1 MEPESSLT
9 PAPPLGVT
17 LDPASSTALTPA
29 MTYDPGGHVLTDL
42 SSMEDLLAP
51 IKTST
56 RIKYTCLS
64 VSRRFISLGATTG
77 GLYLFHREKL
87 KCLQLLANKE
97 GAITMVTSAP
107 DDNLVAIATSRGL
120 VVVWELNIERRAKP
134 ERLRISPEHRGNTVV
149 SLQWDDKSSR
159 LFIGD
164 DTGKVSVANVPSSGK
179 AKGFFKVP
187 TELLLTAD
195 SSVVQMDF
203 ANERLMVSTLTRCYL
218 CDTLR
223 EKFWHVGKKLR
234 DGKFGACF
242 FRTSAGQVPA
252 IYSARPGSRVW
263 EVDFEGNVLNTHQLK
278 KLLAVPPAPVISN
291 RYEPKFP
298 AAGSTFPPQS
308 LTFSRILMFNNRLLL
323 TWTQQGLYIIDP
335 ARVQLVMWTDKF
347 KDISDVRCYKN
358 DMYLFHADSRVSRL
372 SLLAVD
378 KCVGKLFSKQMWRL
392 CAQVCCHYQPSV
404 IPMKARR
411 AVPVSMVTELRQHL
425 GTMDD
430 ADELLDQLEELLN
443 RIELN
448 VDSTSSNQ
456 SSGRSSVSSIGSV
469 SMLQSGIYQVHSR
482 RGSQE
487 SVDSLPEFTWAE
499 EEAGQDGIARP
510 KFDLVSDA
518 LATSAEEGKEPG
530 LLPSLP
536 SSQETA
542 ASANEVV
549 ASTQDN
555 VESLESSVLSQ
566 GKREG
571 LENVESLSLVQNEQA
586 AIIESESSA
595 SDPEKTSMQSC
606 DSGNSDGTNVSPR
619 SGSKM
624 AAGETEVAGASDSG
638 TGEEALEEDAQ
649 TVPDSLTIRF
659 NLLTDFEA
667 TETTEAAQISDKY
680 QKFSQEVPVDS
691 MPLVAIETTG
701 TNSHETPELK
711 MTQSEDAKGKG
722 HRSKEVKGQ
731 RALLDRFA
739 NVDLEGDELVVQ
751 REGRPIKG
759 KRKKKKKANSA
770 DISYLSL
777 SEGTAVD
784 SPPSDLRSAFQQ
796 KMSTLKTGRM
806 SSDSDTPEGGATPE
820 LSSSP
825 VVQQQLKVMKDK
837 LSTRLQDSRSK
848 LATKSKSLMKAIQE
862 SEQMGRIR
870 QTMRRPDMQA
880 DRGDEVGYGCVLGCR
895 VLIQESEQMGRIR
908 QTMRRPEAQ
917 ADRGDEV
924 GYESVLGCRV
934 LVQESEQM
942 GRIRQTMR
950 RPDMQADRGDEVGY
964 GCVLGCRVLI
974 QESEQMGRIR
984 QTMRRPE
991 AQADR
996 GDEES
1001 EQMGR
1006 IRQTMR
1012 RPDMQADRGDKDDDV
1027 FEDDLGGNQDNG
1039 ISMVTESGGHQESE
1053 ERRRGVGPRVDVT
1066 VLLQATRET
1075 SEKLKDP
1082 EVLFAPDQA
1091 RTVLSAWLQHLE
1103 TALQNLYRT
1112 VREHNAK
1119 IRSKLEVKGQMS
1131 DVVDD
1136 IVSERTPINGY
1147 ANVNSMQQGKQEDE
1161 SESTESRTLEE
1172 KEGEGM
1178 DASVVLHDS
1187 GAECDSV
1194 QDGQEKQNKDV
1205 SEHRTL
1211 AEEEERIFEN
1221 NVDGKDD
1228 TQPSPHAKT
1237 EDEAPA
1243 LVNHVETHSPD
1254 TTYTEEHTPKN
1265 AAGHPQDM
1273 EDLQEVF
1280 IQEGFHIF
1288 DPFLLKEESHAE
1300 ISELVTFC
1308 FQFGVL
1314 RSKSASSKD
1323 FAVSSTII
1331 GQDSPSHDICN
1342 LPDESE
1348 SVLQEEDAPESDRT
1362 CDGND
1367 SFSPIGPHSKEG
1379 QHLSAT
1385 SQSAS
1390 LSHEEEEWDRNAAQ
1404 FLKSH
1409 FHFLDIEAVR
1419 KTLQYRRGPRTIV
1432 WEGLMEC
1439 LHALYSEGAVPDLI
1453 TRGNVD
1459 ECLKLIRTKELTDGG
1474 AVLSCL
1480 HSVFS
1485 LSPEPVLD
1493 ACLQLYPQV
1502 QAWEVA
1508 QICKDSPQHFLHYV
1522 HKIQALPRHRQA
1534 ELLEA
1539 LYRDEALL
1547 HQWMD
1552 CALTEGA
1559 PDRDLLFTTQGEP
1572 RPGSHLL
1579 PWKHGADV
1587 DEILTCYSTD
1597 SESVPHNSAERGYL
1611 MKKCRKAGYWQ
1622 GYLRLCKGF
1631 GHRQEALRTAVLLGD
1646 VQLLDP
1652 QHDPSVPPKS
1662 LEEWEEVFRL
1672 MLQLQ
1677 GGQGSGENS
1686 HGAISSQDAM
1696 QEVADH
1702 EQSVNNAVP
1711 YDSSDVTPSPN
1722 DRTSLPNVERRETSD
1737 WLPQDSTASQE
1748 GCDWSPR
1755 ITWEEAGRLLV
1766 SSVGPDK
1773 GIELL
1778 QRLPLP
1784 TGCLSEDFYK
1794 SCVLAS
1800 MIYRRQKLLIHS
1812 MLEKVDTYLWS
1823 KRPTTLAP
1831 ELYFAMQQ
1839 EKLALQAQRKGTPVS
1854 LDRSLFVLDPSRLEG
1869 GVQHLEEPEGHW
1881 GVTSEESS
1889 CAVCTLLLSDPIS
1902 TSDPGV
1908 TVFPCGHAFHT
1919 HCVPQR
1925 GCLLCYMASQK

>member
-1 MEPESSLT
+1 MEPESSPT

-17 LDPASSTALTPA
+17 LDPVSSTALTPA

-51 IKTST
+51 IKTSS

-291 RYEPKFP
+291 RYEPRFP
-298 AAGSTFPPQS
+298 PPGATFPPQS

-347 KDISDVRCYKN
+347 KDIADVRCYKN
-358 DMYLFHADSRVSRL
+358 DMYLFHSDSRVSRL
-372 SLLAVD
+372 SLLPVD

-518 LATSAEEGKEPG
+518 LATSSEEGKEPG
-530 LLPSLP
+530 LVPYLP
-536 SSQETA
+536 SSQEAA

-549 ASTQDN
+549 ASMQDN
-555 VESLESSVLSQ
+555 VESVESSVLSEE
-566 GKREG
+566 KRDG
-571 LENVESLSLVQNEQA
+571 VENVETLALVQKEQA
-586 AIIESESSA
+586 ATVESESSA

-606 DSGNSDGTNVSPR
+606 DSGNSDGANVSPR
-619 SGSKM
+619 SGAKM

-638 TGEEALEEDAQ
+638 TGEEALEEDRQ
-649 TVPDSLTIRF
+649 TVANSLTIRF
-659 NLLTDFEA
+659 NLLTDSEA
-667 TETTEAAQISDKY
+667 AETTETAQISDKY
-680 QKFSQEVPVDS
+680 PKFSQEVPVNS

-711 MTQSEDAKGKG
+711 MTQSEEAKGEG
-722 HRSKEVKGQ
+722 HRSEEVKGQ

-784 SPPSDLRSAFQQ
+784 LPPSDLRSAFQQ
-796 KMSTLKTGRM
+796 KMSTLKTGRL

-880 DRGDEVGYGCVLGCR
+880 DRG
-895 VLIQESEQMGRIR
+895 
-908 QTMRRPEAQ
+908 
-917 ADRGDEV
+917 
-924 GYESVLGCRV
+924 
-934 LVQESEQM
+934 
-942 GRIRQTMR
+942 
-950 RPDMQADRGDEVGY
+950 
-964 GCVLGCRVLI
+964 
-974 QESEQMGRIR
+974 
-984 QTMRRPE
+984 
-991 AQADR
+991 
-996 GDEES
+996 EE
-1001 EQMGR
+1001 
-1006 IRQTMR
+1006 
-1012 RPDMQADRGDKDDDV
+1012 DDDV

-1039 ISMVTESGGHQESE
+1039 VSMVTESGGHQESE

-1066 VLLQATRET
+1066 VLMQATRET

-1091 RTVLSAWLQHLE
+1091 RTVLSAWLQHME

-1119 IRSKLEVKGQMS
+1119 VRSRSEVKDQMS
-1131 DVVDD
+1131 EVIDD
-1136 IVSERTPINGY
+1136 SVFDRTPINGF
-1147 ANVNSMQQGKQEDE
+1147 ADVNNMQQGRQEDE

-1172 KEGEGM
+1172 EGEGVN
-1178 DASVVLHDS
+1178 ASVVLQDS
-1187 GAECDSV
+1187 GAEYDRV
-1194 QDGQEKQNKDV
+1194 QDDQEKQNKDI
-1205 SEHRTL
+1205 SEDRML
-1211 AEEEERIFEN
+1211 AEEEERVFEN
-1221 NVDGKDD
+1221 NVDEKDD
-1228 TQPSPHAKT
+1228 SLASLHAKT
-1237 EDEAPA
+1237 ENEAPA
-1243 LVNHVETHSPD
+1243 LVNNLGTHSPD
-1254 TTYTEEHTPKN
+1254 VTSKEEDTPKN
-1265 AAGHPQDM
+1265 DAGHPQDM

-1280 IQEGFHIF
+1280 IQEGFHIL
-1288 DPFLLKEESHAE
+1288 DPFLLKDESHAE

-1323 FAVSSTII
+1323 MAVSSNII
-1331 GQDSPSHDICN
+1331 GQDNASHDMCN
-1342 LPDESE
+1342 LPGQSE

-1419 KTLQYRRGPRTIV
+1419 KTLQYRRGPRSKV

-1453 TRGNVD
+1453 TRGDVD

-1480 HSVFS
+1480 HSVYP

-1493 ACLQLYPQV
+1493 ACVQLYPQV
-1502 QAWEVA
+1502 HHWEVA
-1508 QICKDSPQHFLHYV
+1508 QICKDSPQHFLYYV
-1522 HKIQALPRHRQA
+1522 HKIQALPRHKQA

-1539 LYRDEALL
+1539 LYRDEAIL
-1547 HQWMD
+1547 HQWID

-1559 PDRDLLFTTQGEP
+1559 PDRDLLLTGQGEP
-1572 RPGSHLL
+1572 RPGSHQL

-1587 DEILTCYSTD
+1587 DEILTHYSTD
-1597 SESVPHNSAERGYL
+1597 SESVPHSSAERQYI
-1611 MKKCRKAGYWQ
+1611 MNKCRKAGYWQ
-1622 GYLRLCKGF
+1622 GYLRLCKGY
-1631 GHRQEALRTAVLLGD
+1631 GHRQEALRAAVLLGD

-1652 QHDPSVPPKS
+1652 QNDPSVPPKS

-1696 QEVADH
+1696 QEVGDTM
-1702 EQSVNNAVP
+1702 QSENNTVP

-1722 DRTSLPNVERRETSD
+1722 DRTSLPNVESSETSD
-1737 WLPQDSTASQE
+1737 WLPQDSTKTDEA
-1748 GCDWSPR
+1748 CDWSPR

-1800 MIYRRQKLLIHS
+1800 MIYRRQRLLIHS

-1831 ELYFAMQQ
+1831 ELYYAMQQ

-1854 LDRSLFVLDPSRLEG
+1854 LDRSLFVLDPNRLEG
-1869 GVQHLEEPEGHW
+1869 GVQYLEEPEGHW
-1881 GVTSEESS
+1881 GITSEESS

-1919 HCVPQR
+1919 HCTPQR
-1925 GCLLCYMASQK
+1925 GCLLCYVASRK